1 MENENDRY
9 EGCASAVAAIVALL
23 LLTFVLIGC
32 ATRRTATSERVEVP
46 TIMRDTIATHDTILQ
61 AVWRTD
67 TTIVR
72 DSVFVAVKG
81 DTIVKERYNTVYRIK
96 TAHDTIVKAVDNVKI
111 VERPVAITKTTTK
124 TEVKE
129 VNVLKWWQKSL
140 MWCGVLAL
148 AFGLGALAKKL
159 KNIHIIE

>member
-9 EGCASAVAAIVALL
+9 EGCASAVAVIVVLL

-32 ATRRTATSERVEVP
+32 ATRHTATSERIEVP
-46 TIMRDTIATHDTILQ
+46 TIMHDTIATHDTIMQ
-61 AVWRTD
+61 AVWRVD

-72 DSVFVAVKG
+72 DSVFFAVKG
-81 DTIVKERYNTVYRIK
+81 DTIVKERYNTIYRIK
-96 TAHDTIVKAVDNVKI
+96 TAHDTITKTVDKIKI
-111 VERPVAITKTTTK
+111 VEMPVTITKTVTK

-140 MWCGVLAL
+140 MWVGAICIVLTI
-148 AFGLGALAKKL
+148 FGYKIKW
-159 KNIHIIE
+159 K

>member
-1 MENENDRY
+1 MRN
-9 EGCASAVAAIVALL
+9 IVFILLAL
-23 LLTFVLIGC
+23 VLSCC
-32 ATRRTATSERVEVP
+32 ATRHTATSERIEVP
-46 TIMRDTIATHDTILQ
+46 TIMHDTIATHDTILQ

-81 DTIVKERYNTVYRIK
+81 DTIVKERYNTIYKIK
-96 TAHDTIVKAVDNVKI
+96 TAHDTILKAVDNVKI
-111 VERPVAITKTTTK
+111 EERPVTITKTTTK
-124 TEVKE
+124 TEIKE
-129 VNVLKWWQKSL
+129 VNVLKWWQKAL

>member
-9 EGCASAVAAIVALL
+9 EGCASAVAVIVVLL

-32 ATRRTATSERVEVP
+32 ATRNTATSERVEVP
-46 TIMRDTIATHDTILQ
+46 TIMHDTIATHDTILQ

-72 DSVFVAVKG
+72 DSVFFAVKG
-81 DTIVKERYNTVYRIK
+81 DTIVKERYNTIYRIK

-111 VERPVAITKTTTK
+111 VEKPVTITKTVTQTT
-124 TEVKE
+124 TKE

-140 MWCGVLAL
+140 MCVGAICIVLTICG
-148 AFGLGALAKKL
+148 FKIKW
-159 KNIHIIE
+159 K